1 MWKRRGGEAKI
12 EDYYWW
18 GRPAGKLILMCE
30 LGKCGMEQPFYF
42 NFRGHVVASIFLQ
55 AALLPVGWL
64 VVHQATH
71 KIPLIPPFSLC
82 AVLLQD
88 NKMKIYCRH
97 RHAAT
102 AATKSTQH
110 CRCPKKG
117 YERRL
122 GNFFVG
128 RSSPPKPSPTF
139 LCYETEIIADFF
151 HFGRQPRPNKNKN
164 ILCSM
169 TCGELFGFCLSGA
182 IVR

>member
-1 MWKRRGGEAKI
+1 MWYGAAVLFQFSGTCCCFHI
-12 EDYYWW
+12 F
-18 GRPAGKLILMCE
+18 AGSTSAC
-30 LGKCGMEQPFYF
+30 
-42 NFRGHVVASIFLQ
+42 
-55 AALLPVGWL
+55 WL
-64 VVHQATH
+64 VGGTSSHPQNTPH
-71 KIPLIPPFSLC
+71 PPFSLWT
-82 AVLLQD
+82 VLLQD
-88 NKMKIYCRH
+88 NKMKIYCRR

-151 HFGRQPRPNKNKN
+151 HFGREPRPNKNKN
-164 ILCSM
+164 ILCSK
-169 TCGELFGFCLSGA
+169 LILRVNQDYF
-182 IVR
+182 I